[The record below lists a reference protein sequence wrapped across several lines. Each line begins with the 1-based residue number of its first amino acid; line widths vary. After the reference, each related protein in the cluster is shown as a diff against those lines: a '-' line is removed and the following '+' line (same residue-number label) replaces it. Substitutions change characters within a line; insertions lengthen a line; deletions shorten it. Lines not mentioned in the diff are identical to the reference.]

1 MKTTIPVDDIAGT
14 AQQCKQLL
22 TRYKADMV
30 AKGVDPS
37 TLLDKLEADCAA
49 MVTTDQTQEQTKTAL
64 REQTTTLQASKGQTY
79 ATLAC
84 GIDMVIAAFGR
95 TSERGKEATRLRR
108 QLTKSR
114 RRNHVTPLPK
124 AA

>member
-1 MKTTIPVDDIAGT
+1 MKKTSLPVDDIAGT
-14 AQQCKQLL
+14 AQQCKEMLNN
-22 TRYKADMV
+22 YKADMV

-37 TLLDKLEADCAA
+37 GLITKLEGDCAT
-49 MVTTDQTQEQTKTAL
+49 MVANDQTQEQTKTVL
-64 REQTTTLQASKGQTY
+64 RERTETLHTAKSTAY

-108 QLTKSR
+108 QLSKTR
-114 RRNHVTPLPK
+114 RKTSLPK

>member
-1 MKTTIPVDDIAGT
+1 
-14 AQQCKQLL
+14 
-22 TRYKADMV
+22 
-30 AKGVDPS
+30 
-37 TLLDKLEADCAA
+37 

-64 REQTTTLQASKGQTY
+64 REQTTTLQQSKGQTY

-114 RRNHVTPLPK
+114 RRNNVTPLPK

>member
-1 MKTTIPVDDIAGT
+1 MLKKYLEVMKVT
-14 AQQCKQLL
+14 
-22 TRYKADMV
+22 
-30 AKGVDPS
+30 GVDPS
-37 TLLDKLEADCAA
+37 GLIQKLEGDCAT
-49 MVTTDQTQEQTKTAL
+49 MITSDQTQEQTKTLL
-64 REQTTTLQASKGQTY
+64 REQTDKLQQDKTTAY

-108 QLTKSR
+108 QLTKVR
-114 RRNHVTPLPK
+114 RRKNSQPTDLSK